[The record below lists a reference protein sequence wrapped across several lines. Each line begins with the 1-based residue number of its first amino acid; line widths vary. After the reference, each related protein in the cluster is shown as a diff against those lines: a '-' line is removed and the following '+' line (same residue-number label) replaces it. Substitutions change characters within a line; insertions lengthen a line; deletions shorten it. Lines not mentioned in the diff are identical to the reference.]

1 LVTAPPR
8 EQAVHLLAQTDAAI
22 ARQTLLRIGSLP
34 DDPSVSTTHNNDN
47 ATRVMFEIPLATTL
61 GTGIAPMTIARDGSK
76 GDRPESVTSWV
87 ATFSIDVA
95 AIGPVHVRIALVG
108 ERASVTFNA
117 ERAQSAELLAAQ
129 LPLLDAG
136 LRSAQLEPGEL
147 RCRVGAGAGSVAGG
161 PDGARQQAAAP
172 GMFLDQ
178 AS

>member
-1 LVTAPPR
+1 
-8 EQAVHLLAQTDAAI
+8 
-22 ARQTLLRIGSLP
+22 
-34 DDPSVSTTHNNDN
+34 
-47 ATRVMFEIPLATTL
+47 
-61 GTGIAPMTIARDGSK
+61 
-76 GDRPESVTSWV
+76 
-87 ATFSIDVA
+87 
-95 AIGPVHVRIALVG
+95 VHVRIALVG